1 MKMSRSCGHCPPR
14 GFFVKN
20 LSFIGG
26 KWRRIP
32 GSTRAEDVCWDRQG
46 HRRVVCTSYTI
57 LNNAQATQSTSI
69 QCPEEKYI
77 QYTVHSSLY
86 SHKTPLKL
94 NFFDAPAIPVPDY
107 YSNPLIHVAH
117 VAYMCTLENVF
128 PEFEHGSHV

>member
-1 MKMSRSCGHCPPR
+1 M
-14 GFFVKN
+14 KN

-57 LNNAQATQSTSI
+57 LNNAQLHNLLLYNAPKKSTYSTV
-69 QCPEEKYI
+69 
-77 QYTVHSSLY
+77 YTVHSSLY
-86 SHKTPLKL
+86 SHKIPLKL

-107 YSNPLIHVAH
+107 YSNPLIQVAH
-117 VAYMCTLENVF
+117 VAYM
-128 PEFEHGSHV
+128 